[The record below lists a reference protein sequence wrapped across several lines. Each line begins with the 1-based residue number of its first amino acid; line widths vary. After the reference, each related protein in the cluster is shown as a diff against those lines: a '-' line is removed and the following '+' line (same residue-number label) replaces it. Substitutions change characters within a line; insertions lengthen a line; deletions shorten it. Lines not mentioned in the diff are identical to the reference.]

1 MKNKNWLFY
10 LCLFGL
16 LLISILN
23 LYNARYLDYAYK
35 KIYQREYDVSDITTF
50 NEYVRTYIV
59 PYFISLNNELKLK
72 PLSSDDSKAYEDFNK
87 RTNMAYKSHEKELK
101 SYAEFLGGDYKT
113 NYNHIM
119 TKGFIRNA
127 SGKCNIDGAFTTY
140 LYSKNLDQ
148 PIIYFGTHYQD
159 VMTFVHEFGHYNAF
173 AVNGPGAMSY
183 DLAETQSQGNE
194 MLFISYLSENSDY
207 SKELIDYM
215 GKSRILEGLQTIVL
229 ASIVNQFEISV
240 FNTEDITDI
249 NLDNLYHDSISY
261 FGDYDSIMNALYGD
275 KEHLDYWRLVA
286 LEHVGYY
293 ISYAMS
299 YIPTFEIYSL
309 AKEDIEKG
317 KEAYKKVYDIGEHEM
332 TDFFDVIKDASLY
345 NPFEEEAYELIAK
358 LK

>member
-1 MKNKNWLFY
+1 
-10 LCLFGL
+10 
-16 LLISILN
+16 
-23 LYNARYLDYAYK
+23 
-35 KIYQREYDVSDITTF
+35 
-50 NEYVRTYIV
+50 
-59 PYFISLNNELKLK
+59 
-72 PLSSDDSKAYEDFNK
+72 
-87 RTNMAYKSHEKELK
+87 
-101 SYAEFLGGDYKT
+101 
-113 NYNHIM
+113 
-119 TKGFIRNA
+119 
-127 SGKCNIDGAFTTY
+127 
-140 LYSKNLDQ
+140 
-148 PIIYFGTHYQD
+148 
-159 VMTFVHEFGHYNAF
+159 
-173 AVNGPGAMSY
+173 
-183 DLAETQSQGNE
+183 

-240 FNTEDITDI
+240 FKQADITDV
-249 NLDNLYHDSISY
+249 NLDELYYNTISY

-317 KEAYKKVYDIGEHEM
+317 KEAYKKVYNTGEHKM